1 MDRELQTAEPN
12 NGKLKQSSDDTA
24 KASCIPFRR
33 RDFVSIA
40 SLAGAGLAVN
50 RLDSRNTL
58 AGANPQN
65 EKPSQ
70 LRLRPRYHRWHV
82 DPGVEWIETNTAYAQ
97 LDWTIPLSQT
107 ALVLVDVWD
116 HHYLRDTEARAE
128 KIIDERLAPLMA
140 SCRQAHMPII
150 HAPSPTHAMR
160 QPNWVGASQDS
171 KVSAKRDNW
180 PPAEFRNKSGSF
192 TSFRRPT
199 EAREGELT
207 KLRANLKI
215 HPKIQPVA
223 DEPVIA
229 TGDELHELCKKR
241 GILFL
246 FFAGF
251 NTNACIL
258 VRDYGTLDMSRR
270 GYEVILV
277 RDCTTGME
285 SRQSQP
291 TLSQTNGAILFLEMF
306 GQYTVT
312 SEDIRNG
319 TSH

>member
-1 MDRELQTAEPN
+1 MDHELKTAKSN
-12 NGKLKQSSDDTA
+12 DRTLSQSIDATA
-24 KASCIPFRR
+24 KAQCIPLRR
-33 RDFVSIA
+33 RDFVSFA
-40 SLAGAGLAVN
+40 SLAGAGLAVD
-50 RLDSRNTL
+50 LMHSRNKLT
-58 AGANPQN
+58 GAEPQN
-65 EKPSQ
+65 ERVSQ
-70 LRLRPRYHRWHV
+70 LRIRPRYHRWHV

-116 HHYLRDTEARAE
+116 HHYLRDAEARAE
-128 KIIDERLAPLMA
+128 KIIDERFSPLMA

-150 HAPSPTHAMR
+150 HAPSPTHAIR
-160 QPNWVGASQDS
+160 HPNWVGASPDS
-171 KVSAKRDNW
+171 NVSAKRYDW
-180 PPAEFRNKSGSF
+180 PPAEFRNKSGPF
-192 TSFRRPT
+192 TLYRRPT

-215 HPKIQPVA
+215 HPKIQPLA

-229 TGDELHELCKKR
+229 TGEELHELCKQR

-291 TLSQTNGAILFLEMF
+291 TLSQTNSAILFLEMF

-312 SEDIRNG
+312 SEDICNG
-319 TSH
+319 ISH